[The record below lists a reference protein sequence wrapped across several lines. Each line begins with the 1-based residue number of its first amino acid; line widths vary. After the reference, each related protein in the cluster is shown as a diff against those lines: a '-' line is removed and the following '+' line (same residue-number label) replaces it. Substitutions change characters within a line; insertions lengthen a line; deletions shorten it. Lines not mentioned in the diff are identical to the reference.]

1 MAAIAERDI
10 LQFMGCSVEDV
21 GFRARRRKLPTA
33 RTAVTHNGFA
43 DDDRIGIQKS
53 ATTQPIGPELNPKI
67 LYRILHFAA
76 GSRYPSLI
84 PDHVS
89 SDLLEVHP
97 AAHTHNTDAPFH

>member
-1 MAAIAERDI
+1 MVAFTLQGTGNQRDD
-10 LQFMGCSVEDV
+10 GTWSC
-21 GFRARRRKLPTA
+21 A
-33 RTAVTHNGFA
+33 NCY
-43 DDDRIGIQKS
+43 
-53 ATTQPIGPELNPKI
+53 IGPELNPKI